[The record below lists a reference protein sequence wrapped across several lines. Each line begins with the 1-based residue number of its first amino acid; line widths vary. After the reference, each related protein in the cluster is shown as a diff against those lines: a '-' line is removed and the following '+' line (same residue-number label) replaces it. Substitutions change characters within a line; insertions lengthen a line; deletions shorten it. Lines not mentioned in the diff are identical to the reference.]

1 MWWRISKK
9 PSSRTCAK
17 ARRSISPSTCSRD
30 RWCTGMST
38 ASRRPAARNSRC
50 CRRTTPPATSPR
62 WCSAFRSRSR
72 STTTMRLQSNCVPAC
87 RRFRPSRPSRRPA
100 FAKRQPHPN
109 HRTPPPEYRAMS
121 NHVLSASTPLKHG
134 GKSERATVDPD
145 RASTATWIAVLA
157 AMIGSF
163 MAILNIQI
171 TNASLLNIEGGI
183 GTGVDNGSW
192 ISTSYLIGEI
202 VVIPL
207 TDYLSRVFSFRRYM
221 LASVTLFAIFSVAC
235 AFTHDLPSMIA
246 MRGLQGFAGGVLIP
260 MAFTLVLTKLPKPQ
274 QPVGLAIFAL
284 SVTFA
289 PAIGPTIGGYLT
301 ENYGWQT
308 IFFVNVLPTIVMVT
322 ALYLTLERQPMQF
335 KLLKEGDWA
344 GILTMA
350 IGLSALQT
358 VLEEGNKDDWFASP
372 FIQRLAVIA
381 FVSLALFIWIEL
393 TTEKPLI
400 RLRLLKGR
408 NFGFGT
414 LALTMV
420 GFALFGSVYILPAYL
435 GQAQGYNAEQ
445 IGKVLAWTGLPQLL
459 LIPLLPKLMQRF
471 DTRYIAFTGL
481 IIFAYSCFMNTAM
494 SPDYAGDQLWIP
506 NIVRAVGQAMVLT
519 PLTSVMTADIAPQD
533 SAAASGISNM
543 LRNLGGAIG
552 TAVLATVITKREQF
566 HSNIIG
572 QSVTLGREEVR
583 NRIAQTSD
591 YFLAHGVPDPAAA
604 HQQAIVA
611 LGNAVKHQAL
621 VMGFSDTFAVIGVVL
636 VLAALAVV
644 LTRKVKGAAG
654 GAH

>member
-1 MWWRISKK
+1 M
-9 PSSRTCAK
+9 PNY
-17 ARRSISPSTCSRD
+17 SPSVSI
-30 RWCTGMST
+30 
-38 ASRRPAARNSRC
+38 
-50 CRRTTPPATSPR
+50 PP
-62 WCSAFRSRSR
+62 
-72 STTTMRLQSNCVPAC
+72 
-87 RRFRPSRPSRRPA
+87 PSRASDPA
-100 FAKRQPHPN
+100 
-109 HRTPPPEYRAMS
+109 
-121 NHVLSASTPLKHG
+121 SA
-134 GKSERATVDPD
+134 PD
-145 RASTATWIAVLA
+145 RASVTTWIAVLA

-221 LASVTLFAIFSVAC
+221 LASAALFAAFSVAC
-235 AFTHDLPSMIA
+235 AFAHDLPSMIA

-308 IFFVNVLPTIVMVT
+308 IFFVNVIPTAIMVG
-322 ALYLTLERQPMQF
+322 ALYLTLEPAPMQLR
-335 KLLKEGDWA
+335 LLREGDWT

-381 FVSLALFIWIEL
+381 AVSLSLFVWIEL
-393 TTEKPLI
+393 TAEKPLI

-414 LALTMV
+414 ISVTLL

-445 IGKVLAWTGLPQLL
+445 IGNVLAWTGLPQLL
-459 LIPLLPKLMQRF
+459 LIPFVPKLMQRF
-471 DTRYIAFTGL
+471 DTRAIAFIGL
-481 IIFAYSCFMNTAM
+481 MIFAASCFMNTAM
-494 SPDYAGDQLWIP
+494 SPDYAGDQLFIP
-506 NIVRAVGQAMVLT
+506 NIVRAIGQAMVLT
-519 PLTSVMTADIAPQD
+519 PLTSLTTADTAPQD
-533 SAAASGISNM
+533 AAAASGISNM

-583 NRIAQTSD
+583 NRIAQTTD
-591 YFLAHGVPDPAAA
+591 YFLSHGVSDPAAA
-604 HQQAIVA
+604 HQQAIIA
-611 LGNAVKHQAL
+611 LGKAVKHQAL
-621 VMGFSDTFAVIGVVL
+621 VMGFSDTFAVIGAVL
-636 VLAALAVV
+636 VLSAIAVL
-644 LTRKVKGAAG
+644 LTRRVRAAAG

>member
-1 MWWRISKK
+1 M
-9 PSSRTCAK
+9 
-17 ARRSISPSTCSRD
+17 
-30 RWCTGMST
+30 
-38 ASRRPAARNSRC
+38 
-50 CRRTTPPATSPR
+50 TSPAIAA
-62 WCSAFRSRSR
+62 SI
-72 STTTMRLQSNCVPAC
+72 PAL
-87 RRFRPSRPSRRPA
+87 PA
-100 FAKRQPHPN
+100 SVTGPERVTADPN
-109 HRTPPPEYRAMS
+109 
-121 NHVLSASTPLKHG
+121 
-134 GKSERATVDPD
+134 
-145 RASTATWIAVLA
+145 RASTAVWIAVIA

-202 VVIPL
+202 IVIPL
-207 TDYLSRVFSFRRYM
+207 TDFFSRVFSFRRYM
-221 LASVTLFAIFSVAC
+221 LASATLFAIFSVAC

-322 ALYLTLERQPMQF
+322 ALYFTLERQPMQL

-344 GILTMA
+344 GIATMA
-350 IGLSALQT
+350 VGLSAFQT

-372 FIQRLAVIA
+372 FILRLAVVA
-381 FVSLALFIWIEL
+381 LVSLSLFIWIEL
-393 TTEKPLI
+393 TVEEPLI
-400 RLRLLKGR
+400 RLRLLKRR

-414 LALTMV
+414 IAVTTL

-445 IGKVLAWTGLPQLL
+445 IGAVLAWTGLPQLI
-459 LIPLLPKLMQRF
+459 LIPLVPKLMQRF
-471 DTRYIAFTGL
+471 DTRYVAITGL
-481 IIFAYSCFMNTAM
+481 MIFAYSCFMNTAM
-494 SPDYAGDQLWIP
+494 SLDYAGDQLWIP
-506 NIVRAVGQAMVLT
+506 NIVRAIGQAMVLT
-519 PLTSVMTADIAPQD
+519 PLTSVMTGGIAPQD
-533 SAAASGISNM
+533 AAAASGISNM

-583 NRIAQTSD
+583 NRIAQMTG
-591 YFLAHGVPDPAAA
+591 YFMAHGVPDPAAA
-604 HQQAIVA
+604 HQQAIIA
-611 LGNAVKHQAL
+611 LGNTVRRQAL
-621 VMGFSDTFAVIGVVL
+621 VMGFGDTFAVIGAVL
-636 VLAALAVV
+636 VLAAVAVAF
-644 LTRKVKGAAG
+644 THKVRGSGA

>member
-1 MWWRISKK
+1 
-9 PSSRTCAK
+9 
-17 ARRSISPSTCSRD
+17 
-30 RWCTGMST
+30 
-38 ASRRPAARNSRC
+38 
-50 CRRTTPPATSPR
+50 
-62 WCSAFRSRSR
+62 
-72 STTTMRLQSNCVPAC
+72 
-87 RRFRPSRPSRRPA
+87 
-100 FAKRQPHPN
+100 
-109 HRTPPPEYRAMS
+109 MS
-121 NHVLSASTPLKHG
+121 NRVLSASMSALPTSRTG
-134 GKSERATVDPD
+134 SERAAIDPN
-145 RASTATWIAVLA
+145 RASVTTWIAVLA

-221 LASVTLFAIFSVAC
+221 LASAALFAVFSVAC

-260 MAFTLVLTKLPKPQ
+260 MAFTLVLTRLPKPQ
-274 QPVGLAIFAL
+274 QPIGLAMFAL

-308 IFFVNVLPTIVMVT
+308 IFFVNVLPTVVMVS
-322 ALYLTLERQPMQF
+322 ALYLTLERTPMQL

-344 GILTMA
+344 GIATMA

-358 VLEEGNKDDWFASP
+358 VLEEGNKDDWFSSP
-372 FIQRLAVIA
+372 FILRLAAVA
-381 FVSLALFIWIEL
+381 VVSLSLFIWIEL
-393 TTEKPLI
+393 TIEKPLI
-400 RLRLLKGR
+400 RLRLLARR

-414 LALTMV
+414 IASTLL

-445 IGKVLAWTGLPQLL
+445 IGKVLAWTGLPQLI
-459 LIPLLPKLMQRF
+459 LIPLVPRLMQRF

-481 IIFAYSCFMNTAM
+481 MIFAYSCFMNTAM
-494 SPDYAGDQLWIP
+494 SLDYAGDQLWIP
-506 NIVRAVGQAMVLT
+506 NIVRAIGQAMVLT
-519 PLTSVMTADIAPQD
+519 PLTSVTTGDIAPQD
-533 SAAASGISNM
+533 AAAASGISNM

-583 NRIAQTSD
+583 NRIAQLTD
-591 YFLAHGVPDPAAA
+591 FFMAHGVPDPAAA
-604 HQQAIVA
+604 HQQAIIA
-611 LGNAVKHQAL
+611 LGNSVKRQAL
-621 VMGFSDTFAVIGVVL
+621 VMGFSDTFAVIAGVL
-636 VLAALAVV
+636 VLAAIAVL
-644 LTRKVKGAAG
+644 LTKRTKAG
-654 GAH
+654 GAAAH

>member
-1 MWWRISKK
+1 MT
-9 PSSRTCAK
+9 SS
-17 ARRSISPSTCSRD
+17 AR
-30 RWCTGMST
+30 
-38 ASRRPAARNSRC
+38 
-50 CRRTTPPATSPR
+50 
-62 WCSAFRSRSR
+62 
-72 STTTMRLQSNCVPAC
+72 
-87 RRFRPSRPSRRPA
+87 
-100 FAKRQPHPN
+100 
-109 HRTPPPEYRAMS
+109 
-121 NHVLSASTPLKHG
+121 
-134 GKSERATVDPD
+134 SERNAVDPN

-202 VVIPL
+202 VVIPM

-221 LASVTLFAIFSVAC
+221 LVSAALFAVFSVAC

-274 QPVGLAIFAL
+274 QPIGLAVFAL

-322 ALYLTLERQPMQF
+322 ALSLTLEKQPMQL
-335 KLLKEGDWA
+335 KLLREGDWA

-350 IGLSALQT
+350 VGLSAFQT
-358 VLEEGNKDDWFASP
+358 VLEEGNKDDWFSSP
-372 FIQRLAVIA
+372 FILRLALVA
-381 FVSLALFIWIEL
+381 LVSLALFAWIEL
-393 TTEKPLI
+393 TVEKPLI
-400 RLRLLKGR
+400 RLRLLTGR

-414 LALTMV
+414 ISVTLL

-445 IGKVLAWTGLPQLL
+445 IGAVLAWTGLPQLL
-459 LIPLLPKLMQRF
+459 LIPLVPKLMQRF
-471 DTRYIAFTGL
+471 DTRVIAFTGL
-481 IIFAYSCFMNTAM
+481 MIFAYSCFMNTAM
-494 SPDYAGDQLWIP
+494 SADYAGDQLWIP
-506 NIVRAVGQAMVLT
+506 NIVRAIGQAMVLT
-519 PLTSVMTADIAPQD
+519 PLTSVTTGDIAPQD
-533 SAAASGISNM
+533 AAAASGISNM
-543 LRNLGGAIG
+543 FRNLGGAVG
-552 TAVLATVITKREQF
+552 TAVLATIITKREQF

-572 QSVTLGREEVR
+572 QSVSLGREEVR
-583 NRIAQTSD
+583 SRISQLTD
-591 YFLAHGVPDPAAA
+591 FFLAHGVPDPAAA
-604 HQQAIVA
+604 HQQAIIA
-611 LGNAVKHQAL
+611 LGRAVKRQAL
-621 VMGFSDTFAVIGVVL
+621 VMGFSDTFAVIAAVL
-636 VLAALAVV
+636 VLAAIAVTF
-644 LTRKVKGAAG
+644 TRKVKGSAAG
-654 GAH
+654 AH

>member
-1 MWWRISKK
+1 MS
-9 PSSRTCAK
+9 
-17 ARRSISPSTCSRD
+17 SPSLCS
-30 RWCTGMST
+30 
-38 ASRRPAARNSRC
+38 
-50 CRRTTPPATSPR
+50 
-62 WCSAFRSRSR
+62 
-72 STTTMRLQSNCVPAC
+72 
-87 RRFRPSRPSRRPA
+87 
-100 FAKRQPHPN
+100 
-109 HRTPPPEYRAMS
+109 
-121 NHVLSASTPLKHG
+121 
-134 GKSERATVDPD
+134 PD
-145 RASTATWIAVLA
+145 IRASGLSRQIRPRNGRSQPRQHHIWIAVIA

-202 VVIPL
+202 IVIPL

-221 LASVTLFAIFSVAC
+221 LASAALFAAFSVAC

-274 QPVGLAIFAL
+274 QPIGLAIFAL

-308 IFFVNVLPTIVMVT
+308 IFFVNVVPTIVMVS
-322 ALYLTLERQPMQF
+322 ALYLTLERQPMQLA
-335 KLLKEGDWA
+335 LLREGDWA

-350 IGLSALQT
+350 VGLSALQT
-358 VLEEGNKDDWFASP
+358 VLEEGNKDDWFSSP
-372 FIQRLAVIA
+372 FILRLAVVA
-381 FVSLALFIWIEL
+381 MVSLSLFVWIEL
-393 TTEKPLI
+393 SVEKPLL
-400 RLRLLKGR
+400 RLRLLKQR

-414 LALTMV
+414 IAVTLL

-435 GQAQGYNAEQ
+435 GQAQGYNSEQ
-445 IGKVLAWTGLPQLL
+445 IGAVLAWTGLPQLL
-459 LIPLLPKLMQRF
+459 LIPLVPRLMQRF
-471 DTRYIAFTGL
+471 DTRYIAITGL
-481 IIFAYSCFMNTAM
+481 LIFAYSCFMNTAM

-506 NIVRAVGQAMVLT
+506 NIVRAIGQAMVLT
-519 PLTSVMTADIAPQD
+519 PLTSVTTGGIAPQD
-533 SAAASGISNM
+533 AAAASGISNM

-583 NRIAQTSD
+583 DRIAQLTN
-591 YFLAHGVPDPAAA
+591 FFIAHGVPDPAAA
-604 HQQAIVA
+604 HQQAIIA
-611 LGNAVKHQAL
+611 LGKAVKQQAL
-621 VMGFSDTFAVIGVVL
+621 VMGFSDTFAVIGAVL
-636 VLAALAVV
+636 VLAAIAV
-644 LTRKVKGAAG
+644 LFTRKVKGRRRRGALRTTLLRVFNAGPRGPDQSSWSAGRPKKPPKRSKCCSGGLDTTTSGTGSSWISYFRGLIRGAAFSLNLRS
-654 GAH
+654 A

>member
-1 MWWRISKK
+1 MSH
-9 PSSRTCAK
+9 PS
-17 ARRSISPSTCSRD
+17 
-30 RWCTGMST
+30 
-38 ASRRPAARNSRC
+38 
-50 CRRTTPPATSPR
+50 
-62 WCSAFRSRSR
+62 
-72 STTTMRLQSNCVPAC
+72 
-87 RRFRPSRPSRRPA
+87 
-100 FAKRQPHPN
+100 
-109 HRTPPPEYRAMS
+109 
-121 NHVLSASTPLKHG
+121 LSASISAQPISRTE
-134 GKSERATVDPD
+134 SERTASDPG
-145 RASTATWIAVLA
+145 RASLTTWIAVLA

-202 VVIPL
+202 IVIPL
-207 TDYLSRVFSFRRYM
+207 TDYLSRVFSFRIYM
-221 LASVTLFAIFSVAC
+221 LVSATLFAVFSVAC

-246 MRGLQGFAGGVLIP
+246 TRGLQGFAGGVLIP
-260 MAFTLVLTKLPKPQ
+260 MAFTLVLTKLPKAQ

-301 ENYGWQT
+301 ENYGWRT
-308 IFFVNVLPTIVMVT
+308 IFFVNVIPTAVMVT
-322 ALYLTLERQPMQF
+322 ALSLTLERQPMQL

-344 GILTMA
+344 GIVTMA

-358 VLEEGNKDDWFASP
+358 VLEEGNKDDWFSSP
-372 FIQRLAVIA
+372 FILRLAVVA
-381 FVSLALFIWIEL
+381 VVSLTLFVWIEL
-393 TTEKPLI
+393 VTERPLI
-400 RLRLLKGR
+400 RLRLLKRR

-414 LALTMV
+414 IAMTLL
-420 GFALFGSVYILPAYL
+420 GFALFGSVYMLPAYL

-445 IGKVLAWTGLPQLL
+445 IGSVMAWTGLPQLI
-459 LIPLLPKLMQRF
+459 LIPLVPKLMQRF

-481 IIFAYSCFMNTAM
+481 MIFAYSCFMNATM
-494 SPDYAGDQLWIP
+494 SLDYAGDQLWIP
-506 NIVRAVGQAMVLT
+506 NIVRAIGQAMVLT
-519 PLTSVMTADIAPQD
+519 PLTSVTTGDLAPQD
-533 SAAASGISNM
+533 AAAASGISNM

-583 NRIAQTSD
+583 NRIVTMTD
-591 YFLAHGVPDPAAA
+591 YFISHGVPDPAAA
-604 HQQAIVA
+604 RGQAIVA
-611 LGNAVKHQAL
+611 LGNTVKRRAL
-621 VMGFSDTFAVIGVVL
+621 VMGFSDTFVVLGTVL
-636 VLAALAVV
+636 VLAAFVV
-644 LTRKVKGAAG
+644 LLTRKVKGASGG